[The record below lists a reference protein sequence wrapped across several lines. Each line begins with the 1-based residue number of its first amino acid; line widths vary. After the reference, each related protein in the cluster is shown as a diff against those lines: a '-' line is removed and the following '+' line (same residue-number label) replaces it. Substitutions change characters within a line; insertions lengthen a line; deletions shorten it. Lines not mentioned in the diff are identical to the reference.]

1 MQVSLFPIVRRYQK
15 LKGLIGA
22 GRTCDVESYML
33 MTSVRNRLSRNDAQL
48 AFHVLVR
55 QRPNERVSLEQ
66 AFAERG
72 IDALL
77 DHPALGDALIS
88 DPHGAFASLPLMTY
102 VLVRRSLRAAGE
114 HDRYIADFVSGIV
127 FQFGLRDRARRI
139 REHDDVE
146 YDTLASLL
154 ADADSADAQRA
165 FLTRAHLGNLALW
178 TAGLFPD
185 RIEAM
190 YHRRGGP
197 RLEYYDEM
205 GSRGYLLASRHRLAN
220 EHGVVEFFETVSER
234 FPRLRVALNH
244 LSDTSLFPRFNSAD
258 KLMRQVRNA
267 M

>member
-1 MQVSLFPIVRRYQK
+1 
-15 LKGLIGA
+15 
-22 GRTCDVESYML
+22 ML
-33 MTSVRNRLSRNDAQL
+33 MSSVRSRLSRNDAQL
-48 AFHVLVR
+48 AFQVLVR
-55 QRPNERVSLEQ
+55 QRPHERRALEQ
-66 AFAERG
+66 AFAEKG
-72 IDALL
+72 LDALL
-77 DHPALGDALIS
+77 DHPALGDALIA
-88 DPHGAFASLPLMTY
+88 DPHGAFASLPLITY

-154 ADADSADAQRA
+154 AEADSGDAQRA
-165 FLTRAHLGNLALW
+165 FLSRAHLGNLALW

-185 RIEAM
+185 RIEALH
-190 YHRRGGP
+190 HRRGGP
-197 RLEYYDEM
+197 RLDYYDEM

-220 EHGVVEFFETVSER
+220 EHGVVQFFETVSAR
-234 FPRLRVALNH
+234 FPRLRAALNH
-244 LSDTSLFPRFNSAD
+244 LSDSTLFPRYHSAE